1 MDAEPLLTIQQP
13 DQYNL
18 SGVLNSHPY
27 ITATENNRSTNPTAV
42 GLSSARKSSTLS
54 GELSFAP
61 IQTLWFDS
69 ANLAVM
75 AVKMKNNSN
84 PKTSRRR
91 ITLDDVAQ
99 KAGVSKWIASRS
111 FTPGASV
118 ASHKRQMV
126 LDAAQE
132 LGYQPSLL
140 ARALSKKQSTLAVI
154 VLDDFANPHALLML
168 QKTTSALQAAGM
180 QSILVN
186 IASHNF
192 HPVLETA
199 RQYQANIIILIGT
212 QFDEQLISGL
222 DEETLLIALARDS
235 AEPGILSISC
245 NDHLAS
251 QEIADHLFERG
262 CRKPLYLSGPS
273 TSNTMVSRYEGFNR
287 RVKEQTGIDVPV
299 LHCSLYEQSTASRV
313 IEQYIKETSSD
324 ERVDAIFC
332 ENDILALGVIDT
344 LKYKLGIQVPEEVAV
359 VGFDNI
365 SLSANHAYSITTY
378 EQPIDQI
385 VMQTIEQMN
394 KWLEHSDE
402 VISVKLPGKIVIRQ
416 SS

>member
-1 MDAEPLLTIQQP
+1 M
-13 DQYNL
+13 
-18 SGVLNSHPY
+18 
-27 ITATENNRSTNPTAV
+27 TE
-42 GLSSARKSSTLS
+42 
-54 GELSFAP
+54 
-61 IQTLWFDS
+61 
-69 ANLAVM
+69 
-75 AVKMKNNSN
+75 NSN
-84 PKTSRRR
+84 PKVSRRR

-118 ASHKRQMV
+118 ANHKRQLV
-126 LDAAQE
+126 LDAARE

-186 IASHNF
+186 IASQNF
-192 HPVLETA
+192 RPVLETA

-212 QFDEQLISGL
+212 QFDEQLISEL
-222 DEETLLIALARDS
+222 DDETLLIALARDS
-235 AEPGILSISC
+235 LEPGVLSVSC
-245 NDHLAS
+245 DDKQAS
-251 QEIADHLFERG
+251 RTIADHLDEKG
-262 CRKPLYLSGPS
+262 YRKPLYLSGPF
-273 TSNTMVSRYEGFNR
+273 TSNTMVGRYEGFNNR
-287 RVKEQTGIDVPV
+287 MKEKTGMGVPV
-299 LHCSLYEQSTASRV
+299 LHCPRYEQSTASQI
-313 IEQYIKETSSD
+313 IEQYIKDTPVS

-344 LKYKLGIQVPEEVAV
+344 LKYKLGIQIPGEIAV

-365 SLSANHAYSITTY
+365 TLSGNQAYSITTY
-378 EQPIDQI
+378 EQPIDKM
-385 VMQTIEQMN
+385 VDSAMQQMN
-394 KWLEHSDE
+394 KWLEHSTA
-402 VISVKLPGKIVIRQ
+402 VTSVTLPGKLIIRQ